1 MLESV
6 RQFSAT
12 EDTDWIHFLKTNK
25 EDFEMAFMDRIKKII
40 STSDEDYYDDDFD
53 ETEEYEDEYDDYE
66 KPAPRRAEPAAS
78 NTDKVVNIHTTAQV
92 QVVLVQPEQFEDAQ
106 SIADHLNARK
116 TVVLNLESADKDVSR
131 RIVDFLS
138 GVAYA
143 NRGQVKRVAKKT
155 FMITPYDVD
164 VIGGDILDKLE
175 NNGMFFD

>member
-1 MLESV
+1 ME
-6 RQFSAT
+6 FI
-12 EDTDWIHFLKTNK
+12 DKIK
-25 EDFEMAFMDRIKKII
+25 RIVN
-40 STSDEDYYDDDFD
+40 SSDEDYYDDDEFEGAED
-53 ETEEYEDEYDDYE
+53 MEDEYEEYE
-66 KPAPRRAEPAAS
+66 KPAPRRAERVSA
-78 NTDKVVNIHTTAQV
+78 NTDKVVNINTTAQV

>member
-1 MLESV
+1 ME
-6 RQFSAT
+6 FI
-12 EDTDWIHFLKTNK
+12 DKIK
-25 EDFEMAFMDRIKKII
+25 RIVN
-40 STSDEDYYDDDFD
+40 SSDEDYYDDEFD
-53 ETEEYEDEYDDYE
+53 GTHELDDEYDEYE
-66 KPAPRRAEPAAS
+66 KPAPRRVEPVHTG
-78 NTDKVVNIHTTAQV
+78 TDKVVNIHTTAQV

-116 TVVLNLESADKDVSR
+116 TVVLNLESADKEVSR

>member
-1 MLESV
+1 ME
-6 RQFSAT
+6 FI
-12 EDTDWIHFLKTNK
+12 DKIK
-25 EDFEMAFMDRIKKII
+25 RIVN
-40 STSDEDYYDDDFD
+40 SSDEDYYDDEEF
-53 ETEEYEDEYDDYE
+53 EGTEDMEDEYEEYE
-66 KPAPRRAEPAAS
+66 KPATRRVERVAS
-78 NTDKVVNIHTTAQV
+78 NTDKVVNINTTAQV

-116 TVVLNLESADKDVSR
+116 TVVLNLESADKEVSR